1 MIPSLSTLVRHHL
14 ATPAQPL
21 PDATAGL
28 TWIWAANGLFK
39 RGVGADLDALIQIAD
54 YVPRGRASQL
64 VPPGLAPLL
73 PHVQWPAWPGR
84 RIGGTLLDPLLAS
97 ARHAVVNGTAIE
109 KQFFIVAG
117 APGALRLIAPSGQQA
132 TPARVTYAMP
142 AGERILVDIHSH
154 HQMPPF
160 FSATD
165 DADDLGLS
173 VSVVIG
179 TIFTQPTIR
188 CRLNVYG
195 HRQAVPARLIFD
207 QLGPFVDSYGVL

>member
-21 PDATAGL
+21 PEATAGL

-39 RGVGADLDALIQIAD
+39 RGVGADLDALIQVAN
-54 YVPRGRASQL
+54 YVPRL
-64 VPPGLAPLL
+64 VPPGLAPILT
-73 PHVQWPAWPGR
+73 HVQWPTWPGR
-84 RIGGTLLDPLLAS
+84 RIGGTLLAPLLAS
-97 ARHAVVNGTAIE
+97 ARHAVVNGTPIE

-117 APGALRLIAPSGQQA
+117 APGALRLIAPGGQRG
-132 TPARVTYAMP
+132 TPGNVTYAMP

-195 HRQAVPARLIFD
+195 HRQAVPALLLFD
-207 QLGPFVDSYGVL
+207 ALGPFVDSYGGA